1 MTPREYMMKNKNK
14 TIVIGITGGIA
25 GYKISGLIK
34 LLKQKDYH
42 VEVVMTETAVKMFGT
57 EIFQKETGKP
67 VFYQL
72 LGKDFDYREIVE
84 RREVDHIK
92 LADSA
97 DLLLIAPSTAN
108 TIAKL
113 AAGFADNF
121 LTTLSLAVACPIVIC
136 PSMNVH
142 MWENP
147 QTRENLDKLQKRG
160 VIVIPPDS
168 GDLACGY
175 TGVGRLRDIKEIA
188 GILENLL
195 KKSKQLSGRKILVT
209 AGATMEA
216 IDSVRYITNR
226 GSGKMGLAIAREAK
240 RQGAEVLLLRSQNAV
255 SDSFVPE
262 KTFSSG
268 GQLKKLLEEHTPVYD
283 IIFHSAAVSDYIPEK
298 KYKGKIESKRS
309 LDLKLIQTAKLI
321 GRIKKINQG
330 IKLIGFKAVF
340 GKNREEM
347 KKIAGDLFRSSR
359 ADFIAVNDVS
369 RKDSGFEADD
379 NEIFLVTKK
388 GTVVKLEKAAKD
400 KIAAQLLEMTV

>member
-1 MTPREYMMKNKNK
+1 MTPREDMMKNKNK

-25 GYKISGLIK
+25 GYKIVGLIR
-34 LLKQKDYH
+34 LLKQKGFG
-42 VEVVMTETAVKMFGT
+42 VEIVMTESAIEMFGT
-57 EIFQKETGKP
+57 EMFSKASGKSVSHRLMGP
-67 VFYQL
+67 
-72 LGKDFDYREIVE
+72 DFDFREVVE
-84 RREVDHIK
+84 KKEVDHIK

-113 AAGFADNF
+113 AAGLADNF

-160 VIVIPPDS
+160 VIIIPPDS

-175 TGVGRLRDIKEIA
+175 KGVGRLRDIREIA
-188 GILENLL
+188 EILENLL
-195 KKSKQLSGRKILVT
+195 KKSKQLNGRKILVT

-240 RQGAEVLLLRSQNAV
+240 RQGAEVLLLRSQKAV
-255 SDSFVPE
+255 SDPSIPE

-283 IIFHSAAVSDYIPEK
+283 IIFHSAAVGDYIPEK
-298 KYKGKIESKRS
+298 TYKGKIESKRS
-309 LDLKLIQTAKLI
+309 LNLKLIQTAKLI
-321 GRIKKINQG
+321 ARIKKINPG

-340 GKNREEM
+340 GKSREEM
-347 KKIAGDLFRSSR
+347 KIIAGDLFRSSQ

-388 GTVVKLEKAAKD
+388 GTMVKLEKAAKD

>member
-1 MTPREYMMKNKNK
+1 MSN
-14 TIVIGITGGIA
+14 IIIGIASGIA
-25 GYKISGLIK
+25 GYKIAGLIK
-34 LLKQKDYH
+34 LLKKKDYQ

-57 EIFQKETGKP
+57 EMFQKETGKP
-67 VFYQL
+67 VFHL
-72 LGKDFDYREIVE
+72 LLEKDFDYREIVE

-92 LADSA
+92 LADRA

-147 QTRENLDKLQKRG
+147 QTRVNLENLQKRG
-160 VIVIPPDS
+160 VIIIPPDS

-195 KKSKQLSGRKILVT
+195 KQSKQLSGRKILVT
-209 AGATMEA
+209 AGATIEA

-226 GSGKMGLAIAREAK
+226 GSGKMGLAIARAAK
-240 RQGAEVLLLRSQNAV
+240 RRGAEVLLLRSQKAV
-255 SDSFVPE
+255 SDPFVPE
-262 KTFSSG
+262 KTFLSG
-268 GQLKKLLEEHTPVYD
+268 RQLKKLLEIYTPVHD
-283 IIFHSAAVSDYIPEK
+283 IIFHSAAVGDYMPEK
-298 KYKGKIESKRS
+298 IYKGKIESNRS
-309 LDLKLIQTAKLI
+309 LNLKLIQTAKLI
-321 GRIKKINQG
+321 TGIKKINPG

-340 GKNREEM
+340 GKSRDEM
-347 KKIAGDLFRSSR
+347 EKIAGDLFRSSQ

-388 GTVVKLEKAAKD
+388 GTVVKLEKATKD

>member
-240 RQGAEVLLLRSQNAV
+240 RQGAEVLLLRSQKAV
-255 SDSFVPE
+255 SDPSIPE
-262 KTFSSG
+262 KTFSTAAD
-268 GQLKKLLEEHTPVYD
+268 LKKLLEEHTPVYD

>member
-1 MTPREYMMKNKNK
+1 MMKNKNK

-240 RQGAEVLLLRSQNAV
+240 RQGAEVLLLRSQKAV
-255 SDSFVPE
+255 SDPSIPE
-262 KTFSSG
+262 KTFSTAAD
-268 GQLKKLLEEHTPVYD
+268 LKKLLEEHTPVYD

>member
-1 MTPREYMMKNKNK
+1 MMKNKNK

-255 SDSFVPE
+255 SDPFVPE

>member
-1 MTPREYMMKNKNK
+1 MMKNKNK

-240 RQGAEVLLLRSQNAV
+240 RQGAEVLLLRSQKAV
-255 SDSFVPE
+255 SDPSIPE
-262 KTFSSG
+262 KTFSTAAD
-268 GQLKKLLEEHTPVYD
+268 LKKLLEEHTPVYD

-379 NEIFLVTKK
+379 NEIYLVTKK
-388 GTVVKLEKAAKD
+388 GTMVKLEKAAKD

>member
-1 MTPREYMMKNKNK
+1 MSN
-14 TIVIGITGGIA
+14 IIIGIASGIA
-25 GYKISGLIK
+25 GYKIAGLIK
-34 LLKQKDYH
+34 LLKKKDYQ

-57 EIFQKETGKP
+57 EMFQKETGKP
-67 VFYQL
+67 VFHL
-72 LGKDFDYREIVE
+72 LLEKDFDYREIVE

-92 LADSA
+92 LADRA
-97 DLLLIAPSTAN
+97 DLLLIAPITAN

-113 AAGFADNF
+113 AGGFADNF
-121 LTTLSLAVACPIVIC
+121 LTTLSLAVTCPIVIC

-142 MWENP
+142 MWENL
-147 QTRENLDKLQKRG
+147 QTRENLDKLKKRG
-160 VIVIPPDS
+160 FIIIPPDS

-175 TGVGRLRDIKEIA
+175 TGVGRLRDIKKIA

-240 RQGAEVLLLRSQNAV
+240 RRGAEVLLLRSQKAV
-255 SDSFVPE
+255 SDPFVPE

-268 GQLKKLLEEHTPVYD
+268 GQLKKLLEIYAPVHD
-283 IIFHSAAVSDYIPEK
+283 IIFHSAAVGDYMPEK
-298 KYKGKIESKRS
+298 TYKGKIESNRS
-309 LDLKLIQTAKLI
+309 LNLKLIQTEKLI
-321 GRIKKINQG
+321 AGIKKINPG

-340 GKNREEM
+340 GKSRDEM
-347 KKIAGDLFRSSR
+347 KKIAQDLFRRSQ

-369 RKDSGFEADD
+369 RKDSGFEVDE

-388 GTVVKLEKAAKD
+388 GIMVKLKKAAKQE
-400 KIAAQLLEMTV
+400 IAAKLLEMTV

>member
-1 MTPREYMMKNKNK
+1 
-14 TIVIGITGGIA
+14 
-25 GYKISGLIK
+25 
-34 LLKQKDYH
+34 
-42 VEVVMTETAVKMFGT
+42 
-57 EIFQKETGKP
+57 
-67 VFYQL
+67 
-72 LGKDFDYREIVE
+72 
-84 RREVDHIK
+84 
-92 LADSA
+92 
-97 DLLLIAPSTAN
+97 
-108 TIAKL
+108 
-113 AAGFADNF
+113 
-121 LTTLSLAVACPIVIC
+121 
-136 PSMNVH
+136 MNVH

-240 RQGAEVLLLRSQNAV
+240 RQGAEVLLLRSQKAV
-255 SDSFVPE
+255 SDPSIPE
-262 KTFSSG
+262 KTFSTAAD
-268 GQLKKLLEEHTPVYD
+268 LKKLLEEHTPVYD

>member
-1 MTPREYMMKNKNK
+1 MTPREYMMKNK

-25 GYKISGLIK
+25 GYKIAALIK
-34 LLKQKDYH
+34 LLKQKDYL

-57 EIFQKETGKP
+57 EMFQKETGKP

-72 LGKDFDYREIVE
+72 LENDFDYREIVE
-84 RREVDHIK
+84 RRAVDHIM
-92 LADSA
+92 LADRA
-97 DLLLIAPSTAN
+97 DLLLIAPITAN

-113 AAGFADNF
+113 AAGIADDF
-121 LTTLSLAVACPIVIC
+121 LTTLSLAVTCPIVIC

-147 QTRENLDKLQKRG
+147 QTRVNLENLQKRG
-160 VIVIPPDS
+160 VIIIPPDS

-240 RQGAEVLLLRSQNAV
+240 RRGAEVLLLRSQKAV
-255 SDSFVPE
+255 SDPFVPE

-268 GQLKKLLEEHTPVYD
+268 GKLKKLLEEHTPVYD

-298 KYKGKIESKRS
+298 KYKGKIESNRS
-309 LDLKLIQTAKLI
+309 LNLKLIQTEKLI
-321 GRIKKINQG
+321 AGIKKINPG

-340 GKNREEM
+340 GKSRDEM
-347 KKIAGDLFRSSR
+347 KKIAQDLFRRSQ

-369 RKDSGFEADD
+369 RKDSGFEVDE

-388 GTVVKLEKAAKD
+388 GIMVKLKKAAKQE
-400 KIAAQLLEMTV
+400 IAAKLLEMTV

>member
-1 MTPREYMMKNKNK
+1 MKNKNK

-240 RQGAEVLLLRSQNAV
+240 RQGAEVLLLRSQKAV
-255 SDSFVPE
+255 SDPSIPE
-262 KTFSSG
+262 KTFSTAAD
-268 GQLKKLLEEHTPVYD
+268 LKKLLEEHTPVYD